1 MNEGSVI
8 DIAVQSIL
16 LATKLAAPILGVS
29 LAIGLFV
36 GLIQSATQIQ
46 EQTLTFVPKLAG
58 VALVIVITGHWMLAQ
73 IIGFTQGLFEMIPHL
88 IARSRDAANRRD
100 LPLRPGPAHRVR
112 ARAGAR
118 RGVAVRRRRRSTRA

>member
-1 MNEGSVI
+1 MTDSSVI

-16 LATKLAAPILGVS
+16 LAAKLAAPVLGVS

-58 VALVIVITGHWMLAQ
+58 IALVLVIAGHWMLSQ
-73 IIGFTQGLFEMIPHL
+73 IIAFTVGLFAMIPHL
-88 IARSRDAANRRD
+88 IQ
-100 LPLRPGPAHRVR
+100 
-112 ARAGAR
+112 
-118 RGVAVRRRRRSTRA
+118 T